1 MGDNLDDLG
10 FGEDFLC
17 ASRKAQSMKGII
29 GKMDFTK
36 MKNFSG
42 KDSVKRITIQA
53 TDWEKMLAEDTSDK
67 APLFKTCK
75 ELLELSDKNINQT

>member
-36 MKNFSG
+36 MKNFNVS
-42 KDSVKRITIQA
+42 KDTI
-53 TDWEKMLAEDTSDK
+53 KK
-67 APLFKTCK
+67 
-75 ELLELSDKNINQT
+75 